1 MKRTVDEVYTYDY
14 LPGKRFFICKDF
26 ENDGLHFRQ
35 PWVMAV
41 EEEVERL
48 KQRVHDHDKLLR
60 ECEALKVC
68 LCSHHRL
75 EGWESGWLILS
86 DSTEFVNFIA
96 PLIWRRTRISG
107 RLLKC
112 LCQSHKIDQLVSRLL
127 RRAGKRQKP
136 RKDKEFSQLEGLM
149 EMKKQISRQSLLER
163 LLAKPEPL
171 DEMESDLKNKMLWST
186 RDEVPGC
193 QEYKRRGHGLS
204 TSFTGSCMFFLADV
218 NQDNTFT
225 GVVFISSIPLLLVDR
240 INLSNTKDHKLTSIN
255 IQEEGHTRLWND
267 YFSDNPTFLPHL
279 FRRRFPMNK
288 PVFMRLVNCL
298 SETFPFFQH
307 RRYAIGRLG
316 LSPLQKCT
324 AALRMLAYGC
334 AADAVDEYLRLGT
347 LNDINVLNRSPVFDD
362 IFEGRVPRV
371 QYQVNGH
378 HYGLPYYLT
387 DGIYPRWSTF
397 IQSISNPQSP
407 EEQLFAKV
415 QESTRKD
422 VERAFGVLQARFAIV
437 KNPTILWDKRQI
449 GMIMRTC
456 IILHNMIVENER
468 NGYTQCDISEF
479 EEGESSRTSEVDM
492 SYARKPSNLRAMLE
506 IRSQVRDQ
514 HIHEQLKFD
523 LIQNIW
529 NKFGNDENV

>member
-1 MKRTVDEVYTYDY
+1 MADEVDRRLDAALDEAFDEYFEDTYTNIVKNQ
-14 LPGKRFFICKDF
+14 KRK
-26 ENDGLHFRQ
+26 HRKR
-35 PWVMAV
+35 AY
-41 EEEVERL
+41 VERN
-48 KQRVHDHDKLLR
+48 R
-60 ECEALKVC
+60 
-68 LCSHHRL
+68 
-75 EGWESGWLILS
+75 
-86 DSTEFVNFIA
+86 
-96 PLIWRRTRISG
+96 
-107 RLLKC
+107 
-112 LCQSHKIDQLVSRLL
+112 
-127 RRAGKRQKP
+127 
-136 RKDKEFSQLEGLM
+136 
-149 EMKKQISRQSLLER
+149 
-163 LLAKPEPL
+163 
-171 DEMESDLKNKMLWST
+171 
-186 RDEVPGC
+186 
-193 QEYKRRGHGLS
+193 
-204 TSFTGSCMFFLADV
+204 
-218 NQDNTFT
+218 
-225 GVVFISSIPLLLVDR
+225 
-240 INLSNTKDHKLTSIN
+240 
-255 IQEEGHTRLWND
+255 EEGHTRLWND
-267 YFSDNPTFLPHL
+267 YFSDNPTFPPHL
-279 FRRRFPMNK
+279 FRRRFRMNK

-307 RRYAIGRLG
+307 RRDAIGRLG

-334 AADAVDEYLRLGT
+334 AADAVDEYLRLGETTTLSCLTNFTEGVIQLFGDEYLRRPNPEDLQRLLDIGEIRGFPGQYTRGSGKPTIVLEAVASQDLWIWHTFFGSPGT
-347 LNDINVLNRSPVFDD
+347 LNDINVLDRSPVFDD
-362 IFEGRVPRV
+362 ILEGRAPRV

-437 KNPTILWDKRQI
+437 KNQAILWDKRQI
-449 GMIMRTC
+449 GMVMRTC